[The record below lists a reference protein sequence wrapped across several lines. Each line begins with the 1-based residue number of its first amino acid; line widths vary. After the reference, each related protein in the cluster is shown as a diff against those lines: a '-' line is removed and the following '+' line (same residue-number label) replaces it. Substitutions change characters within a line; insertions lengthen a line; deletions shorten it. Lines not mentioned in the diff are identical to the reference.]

1 MSIKRLK
8 FFQEMLH
15 KLLLYLGKI
24 RFALDYLLPTTMGG
38 TRITV
43 ISVQLLQW
51 ERCQK
56 NGKELRNKEENLRIL
71 TNSESK
77 ILKFYILDSIT

>member
-24 RFALDYLLPTTMGG
+24 RFALDYCMVASALCRTIVAVMSSKPIALP
-38 TRITV
+38 
-43 ISVQLLQW
+43 
-51 ERCQK
+51 
-56 NGKELRNKEENLRIL
+56 IL
-71 TNSESK
+71 SNSELEYFVFWPKLYS
-77 ILKFYILDSIT
+77 FH

>member
-24 RFALDYLLPTTMGG
+24 RFALDY
-38 TRITV
+38 V
-43 ISVQLLQW
+43 
-51 ERCQK
+51 
-56 NGKELRNKEENLRIL
+56 NL
-71 TNSESK
+71 K
-77 ILKFYILDSIT
+77 IDQVLSIM

>member
-24 RFALDYLLPTTMGG
+24 RFALPYFFD
-38 TRITV
+38 
-43 ISVQLLQW
+43 
-51 ERCQK
+51 QK
-56 NGKELRNKEENLRIL
+56 KIQQRPKVSFSFNHDRL
-71 TNSESK
+71 TNYLAVGK
-77 ILKFYILDSIT
+77 ALIM

>member
-24 RFALDYLLPTTMGG
+24 RFALPYFLDTSY
-38 TRITV
+38 R
-43 ISVQLLQW
+43 
-51 ERCQK
+51 
-56 NGKELRNKEENLRIL
+56 
-71 TNSESK
+71 
-77 ILKFYILDSIT
+77 LKPQVL

>member
-24 RFALDYLLPTTMGG
+24 QFALPYLY
-38 TRITV
+38 
-43 ISVQLLQW
+43 
-51 ERCQK
+51 
-56 NGKELRNKEENLRIL
+56 L
-71 TNSESK
+71 TNVLMFYNTLSFNEK
-77 ILKFYILDSIT
+77 TDFLK